1 MKRGLKR
8 VIITV
13 AGIAMFTT
21 TFATTTYAAEVD
33 LKLQT
38 VAVQKNVEKLNS
50 EKLIVLERDV
60 YKRILSGDT
69 AIIENKDN
77 LLIIDSQNITPDEL
91 DVIKSSESFYLFGA
105 FNGDISGLE
114 SLDNYA
120 NGLYG
125 PTKYESAVQV
135 ANENKEQDVIFV
147 NGESEVDYFVA
158 TQLGNIE
165 NKNVL
170 LVNEELTEETKEY
183 LINNG
188 SGKTITFLE
197 GASKISEKA
206 KEEIMSNYGGVKYEL
221 GTSQIIKSVKE
232 KNAKANESAGE
243 LVANSIK
250 SNTSDEEEKSDSDTK
265 ADDAKSKLIN
275 ASSNLTK
282 KNSASEQLIYN
293 KGKIISF
300 EELTSEETVEKQA
313 AVKDFV
319 ATIDKNLTST
329 KVLNDGEI
337 TDEKVDGYSLQITQV
352 KPIDIDSSAQDGK
365 KEFLVPQETND
376 EIVNKVINGDYGN
389 GADRAT
395 QLTKEGFNS
404 KEIQNKIK
412 ERLGAEVQAE
422 QIVENEAA
430 EQIAANEAAEQIVA
444 NEAAE
449 QIQVTQTQETQ
460 QVQTEISQVPTIK
473 NASQDSKV
481 NSVNKVSKNVVGVES
496 FINEA
501 LKMNGWA
508 YSQEKRMQ
516 NGFVDCSSLVV
527 RAMVKSGFTGNNAN
541 LTTYSMPSDSRFYEV
556 PMSQMSR
563 GDILWT
569 NDHMEI
575 YMGNGTTFGAFRP
588 GKATGYAGNPGRF
601 VKAYRLSGL

>member
-50 EKLIVLERDV
+50 EKLIVLEKDV

-91 DVIKSSESFYLFGA
+91 DVIKSSKSFYLFGA
-105 FNGDISGLE
+105 FNGDVSGLE

-135 ANENKEQDVIFV
+135 ANENKEQDLIFV

-170 LVNEELTEETKEY
+170 LVNEELTKETKDY

-206 KEEIMSNYGGVKYEL
+206 KEEIMSNHGGVKYEL
-221 GTSQIIKSVKE
+221 GTSQIIKSIKE
-232 KNAKANESAGE
+232 KNTETNDSVGE
-243 LVANSIK
+243 LVSNSIK
-250 SNTSDEEEKSDSDTK
+250 STTSDEEKSDSEMK
-265 ADDAKSKLIN
+265 VEDAKSKLLN
-275 ASSNLTK
+275 ASSDLTK
-282 KNSASEQLIYN
+282 KNSASEQLIHN

-300 EELTSEETVEKQA
+300 EEITAEENVEEQA
-313 AVKDFV
+313 AANDFV
-319 ATIDKNLTST
+319 TTIDEKMAST
-329 KVLNDGEI
+329 KVLNDEEI
-337 TDEKVDGYSLQITQV
+337 TDEKVDGYSLQITQA
-352 KPIDIDSSAQDGK
+352 KPIDINSSAQDGK

-376 EIVNKVINGDYGN
+376 EIVNKVLNGDYGN
-389 GADRAT
+389 GADRVT
-395 QLTKEGFNS
+395 KLTKEGFNV
-404 KEIQNKIK
+404 
-412 ERLGAEVQAE
+412 AEVQGKIEERLEAE
-422 QIVENEAA
+422 AQAAQI
-430 EQIAANEAAEQIVA
+430 IANEAAEQV
-444 NEAAE
+444 
-449 QIQVTQTQETQ
+449 QIAQTQENQ
-460 QVQTEISQVPTIK
+460 QVQTEMSQSQPIE
-473 NASQDSKV
+473 NANQNSEKVSQSSQV
-481 NSVNKVSKNVVGVES
+481 NSVKPASKSAVGVES

-501 LKMNGWA
+501 LKMQGWA

-527 RAMVKSGFTGNNAN
+527 RAMINSGFTGNTAN
-541 LTTYSMPSDSRFYEV
+541 LTTYSMPNDSRFYEV

-575 YMGNGTTFGAFRP
+575 YMGNGKTFGAFRP

-601 VKAYRLSGL
+601 IKAYRLSGL

>member
-50 EKLIVLERDV
+50 EKLIVLEKDV

-91 DVIKSSESFYLFGA
+91 DVIKSSKSFYLFGA
-105 FNGDISGLE
+105 FNGDVSGLE

-125 PTKYESAVQV
+125 PTKYESAVQL
-135 ANENKEQDVIFV
+135 ANENKEQDLIFV

-170 LVNEELTEETKEY
+170 LVNEELTKETKDY

-206 KEEIMSNYGGVKYEL
+206 KEEIMSNHGGVKYEL
-221 GTSQIIKSVKE
+221 GTSQIIKSIKE
-232 KNAKANESAGE
+232 KNTETNDSVGE
-243 LVANSIK
+243 LVSNSIK
-250 SNTSDEEEKSDSDTK
+250 STTGDEEKSDSDMK
-265 ADDAKSKLIN
+265 AEDAKSKLLN
-275 ASSNLTK
+275 ASSDLTK
-282 KNSASEQLIYN
+282 KNSAGEQLIHN

-300 EELTSEETVEKQA
+300 EEITAEENVEEQA
-313 AVKDFV
+313 ASNDFV
-319 ATIDKNLTST
+319 ATIDENMAST
-329 KVLNDGEI
+329 KVLNDEEI
-337 TDEKVDGYSLQITQV
+337 TDEKVDGYSLQITQA
-352 KPIDIDSSAQDGK
+352 KPIDINSSAQDGK

-376 EIVNKVINGDYGN
+376 EIVDKVLNGDYGN
-389 GADRAT
+389 GADRVT
-395 QLTKEGFNS
+395 KLTKEGFNV
-404 KEIQNKIK
+404 
-412 ERLGAEVQAE
+412 AEVQGKIEERLEAE
-422 QIVENEAA
+422 AQAAQI
-430 EQIAANEAAEQIVA
+430 IA

-449 QIQVTQTQETQ
+449 QIQIAQTQENQ
-460 QVQTEISQVPTIK
+460 PIENANQNSENVSQS
-473 NASQDSKV
+473 SQV
-481 NSVNKVSKNVVGVES
+481 NSVKPASKSAVGVES

-501 LKMNGWA
+501 LKMQGWA

-527 RAMVKSGFTGNNAN
+527 RAMINSGFTGNTAN
-541 LTTYSMPSDSRFYEV
+541 LTTYSMPNDSRFYEV

-575 YMGNGTTFGAFRP
+575 YMGNGKTFGAFRP

-601 VKAYRLSGL
+601 IKAYRLSGL

>member
-50 EKLIVLERDV
+50 EKLIVLEKDV

-91 DVIKSSESFYLFGA
+91 DVIKSSKSFYLFGA
-105 FNGDISGLE
+105 FNGDVSGLE

-135 ANENKEQDVIFV
+135 ANENKEQDLIFV

-170 LVNEELTEETKEY
+170 LVNEELTKETKDY

-206 KEEIMSNYGGVKYEL
+206 KEEIMSNHGGVKYEL
-221 GTSQIIKSVKE
+221 GTSQIIKSIKE
-232 KNAKANESAGE
+232 KNTETNDSVGE
-243 LVANSIK
+243 LVSNSIK
-250 SNTSDEEEKSDSDTK
+250 STASDEEKSDSDMK
-265 ADDAKSKLIN
+265 AEDAKSKLLN
-275 ASSNLTK
+275 ASSDLTK
-282 KNSASEQLIYN
+282 KNSAGEQLIHN

-300 EELTSEETVEKQA
+300 EEITAEENVEEQA
-313 AVKDFV
+313 AANDFV
-319 ATIDKNLTST
+319 TTIDENMAST
-329 KVLNDGEI
+329 KVLNDEEI
-337 TDEKVDGYSLQITQV
+337 TDEKVDGYSLQITQA
-352 KPIDIDSSAQDGK
+352 KPIDINSSAQDGK

-376 EIVNKVINGDYGN
+376 EIVDKVLNGDYGN
-389 GADRAT
+389 GADRVT
-395 QLTKEGFNS
+395 KLTKEGFNV
-404 KEIQNKIK
+404 
-412 ERLGAEVQAE
+412 AEVQGKIEERLEAE
-422 QIVENEAA
+422 AQAAQI
-430 EQIAANEAAEQIVA
+430 IA

-449 QIQVTQTQETQ
+449 QIQIAQTQENQ
-460 QVQTEISQVPTIK
+460 QVQTGISQSQPIE
-473 NASQDSKV
+473 NANQNSENVSQSSQV
-481 NSVNKVSKNVVGVES
+481 NSVKPASKSAVGVES

-501 LKMNGWA
+501 LKMQGWA

-527 RAMVKSGFTGNNAN
+527 RAMINSGFTGNTAN
-541 LTTYSMPSDSRFYEV
+541 LTTYSMPNDSRFYEV

-563 GDILWT
+563 GDILWA

-575 YMGNGTTFGAFRP
+575 YMGNGKTFGAFRP

-601 VKAYRLSGL
+601 VRAYRLSGL

>member
-50 EKLIVLERDV
+50 EKLIVLEKDV

-91 DVIKSSESFYLFGA
+91 DVIKSSKSFYLFGA
-105 FNGDISGLE
+105 FNGDVSGLE

-170 LVNEELTEETKEY
+170 LVNEELTKETKDY

-197 GASKISEKA
+197 GASKISEKT
-206 KEEIMSNYGGVKYEL
+206 KEDIMSNYGGVKYEL
-221 GTSQIIKSVKE
+221 GTSQIIKSIKE
-232 KNAKANESAGE
+232 KNTETNDSVGE
-243 LVANSIK
+243 LVSNSIK
-250 SNTSDEEEKSDSDTK
+250 STTSDEEKSDSEMK
-265 ADDAKSKLIN
+265 VEDAKSKLLN
-275 ASSNLTK
+275 ASSDLTK
-282 KNSASEQLIYN
+282 KNSAGEQLIHN

-300 EELTSEETVEKQA
+300 EDLTAEETVEKQA
-313 AVKDFV
+313 AANDFV
-319 ATIDKNLTST
+319 TTIDKNSAST
-329 KVLNDGEI
+329 KVLNDKEI

-352 KPIDIDSSAQDGK
+352 KPIDINSSAQDGK

-389 GADRAT
+389 GADRVT
-395 QLTKEGFNS
+395 KLTKEGFNV
-404 KEIQNKIK
+404 
-412 ERLGAEVQAE
+412 AEVQGKIEERLEAE
-422 QIVENEAA
+422 AQAAQI
-430 EQIAANEAAEQIVA
+430 IA

-449 QIQVTQTQETQ
+449 QIQIAQTQENQ
-460 QVQTEISQVPTIK
+460 QVQTGISQSQPIE
-473 NASQDSKV
+473 NANQNSENVSQSSQV
-481 NSVNKVSKNVVGVES
+481 NSVKPASKSAVGVES

-501 LKMNGWA
+501 LKMQGWA

-527 RAMVKSGFTGNNAN
+527 RAMINSGFTGNTAN
-541 LTTYSMPSDSRFYEV
+541 LTTYSMPNDSRFYEV

>member
-50 EKLIVLERDV
+50 EKLIVLEKDV

-91 DVIKSSESFYLFGA
+91 DVIKSSKSFYLFGA
-105 FNGDISGLE
+105 FNGDVSGLE

-170 LVNEELTEETKEY
+170 LVNEELTKETKDY

-206 KEEIMSNYGGVKYEL
+206 KEEIMSNHGGVKYEL
-221 GTSQIIKSVKE
+221 GTSQIIKSIKE
-232 KNAKANESAGE
+232 KNTETNDSVGE
-243 LVANSIK
+243 LVSNSIK
-250 SNTSDEEEKSDSDTK
+250 STTSDEEKSDSEMK
-265 ADDAKSKLIN
+265 VEDAKSKLLN
-275 ASSNLTK
+275 ASSDLTK
-282 KNSASEQLIYN
+282 KNSAGEQLIHN

-300 EELTSEETVEKQA
+300 EEITAEENVEEQA
-313 AVKDFV
+313 AANDFV
-319 ATIDKNLTST
+319 TTIDENMAST
-329 KVLNDGEI
+329 KVLNDEEI
-337 TDEKVDGYSLQITQV
+337 TDEKVDGYSLQITQA
-352 KPIDIDSSAQDGK
+352 KPIDINSSAQDGK

-376 EIVNKVINGDYGN
+376 EIVNKVLNGDYGN
-389 GADRAT
+389 GADRVT
-395 QLTKEGFNS
+395 KLTKEGFNV
-404 KEIQNKIK
+404 
-412 ERLGAEVQAE
+412 AEVQGKIEERLEAE
-422 QIVENEAA
+422 AQAAQI
-430 EQIAANEAAEQIVA
+430 IA

-449 QIQVTQTQETQ
+449 QIQIAQTQETQ
-460 QVQTEISQVPTIK
+460 SIQSEVSQSQSTEIISQNSEKV
-473 NASQDSKV
+473 SQSSQV
-481 NSVNKVSKNVVGVES
+481 NSVKPASKSAVGVES

-501 LKMNGWA
+501 LKMQGWA

-527 RAMVKSGFTGNNAN
+527 RAMINSGFTGNTAN
-541 LTTYSMPSDSRFYEV
+541 LTTYSMPNDSRFYEV

-563 GDILWT
+563 GDILWA

-575 YMGNGTTFGAFRP
+575 YMGNGKTFGAFRP

-601 VKAYRLSGL
+601 IKAYRLSGL